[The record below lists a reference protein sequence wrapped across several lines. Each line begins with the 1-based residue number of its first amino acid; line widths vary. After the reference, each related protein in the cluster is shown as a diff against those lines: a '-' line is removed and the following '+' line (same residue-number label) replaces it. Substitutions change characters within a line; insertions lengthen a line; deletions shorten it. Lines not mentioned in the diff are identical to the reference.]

1 MKKALAFKTDL
12 IRKLNDEF
20 RTTFQGGRVMMT
32 PGVLSLT
39 EETRCEI
46 IQRTMSFT
54 DFNDAN
60 DPHEEHDFIAFE
72 YAGAHVF
79 AKIDYYSMDMD
90 SGSDDPTDPA
100 KTNRVLT
107 IMTADEY

>member
-1 MKKALAFKTDL
+1 MPKELALKTDL

-20 RTTFQGGRVMMT
+20 RTTFHGGRVMLT
-32 PGVLSLT
+32 PGILSLT
-39 EETRCEI
+39 EVTRSEI
-46 IQRTMSFT
+46 IRRTMSFT

-60 DPHEEHDFIAFE
+60 DPHQEHDFIAFDH
-72 YAGAHVF
+72 AGAVVF

-90 SGSDDPTDPA
+90 SGSDDPSDPA
-100 KTNRVLT
+100 KTTRVLT